1 MKPFQTLLFLA
12 VLIPIGGMAA
22 LYWGKTVEDATAPI
36 EIVEEP
42 VVEPVQDDLSPGSYL
57 VFQSVKVSDPG
68 TEDWANDDT
77 ETYTFYRLALGE
89 ATYRSNPSS
98 DDLVAFATIEHP
110 ATISGGLTTYVYG
123 QHLLMHRYL
132 DDEQDGLLSLAGE
145 IVQTSPKNWSKF
157 RSSNG
162 MYEVRYEFGL
172 ESPSIDFGTF
182 QVTNVATGEMVTQH
196 TLTLDSGE
204 IGNPEPFMIDDA
216 GEYLYV
222 HQVCGCEAALSGLWQ
237 VEVATGEATRL
248 DTLVN
253 LDSWFLS
260 KLDANNRRLIAIE
273 TDSEPSTDG
282 PGENLLPPT
291 TVRLLDLESFEA
303 KELLVDEDR
312 AWNQPWLDP
321 EGNDRY
327 VVRLWDEGNSL
338 YLANVVDTEITQDQ
352 FLTDGWVLDWVGD
365 WLVVQGQGFDTIPI
379 KLINLETREEI
390 LIDLPE
396 RSSYVGSIEL
406 N

>member
-1 MKPFQTLLFLA
+1 MKPFQILLFLT
-12 VLIPIGGMAA
+12 VIILIGGIAA
-22 LYWGKTVEDATAPI
+22 LYWGQSIEEATVPI

-42 VVEPVQDDLSPGSYL
+42 MVEPAQDELSPGSYL
-57 VFQSVKVSDPG
+57 VFQSVEVTDSG
-68 TEDWANDDT
+68 SQDWANDDT
-77 ETYTFYRLALGE
+77 ETYTFYRLVLGE
-89 ATYRSNPSS
+89 ATYRSNHSP

-132 DDEQDGLLSLAGE
+132 DDDQDGLLSLVGE
-145 IVQTSPKNWSKF
+145 IAQTSSKNWSRF

-172 ESPSIDFGTF
+172 ESPSVDFGTF
-182 QVTNVATGEMVTQH
+182 EVTNVATGEMVAQH

-204 IGNPEPFMIDDA
+204 IGNPEPFLIDNEGA
-216 GEYLYV
+216 YLYV
-222 HQVCGCEAALSGLWQ
+222 HQVCGCEATLSGLWQ

-248 DTLVN
+248 DTLANV
-253 LDSWFLS
+253 DSWFLS
-260 KLDANNRRLIAIE
+260 NLDANNRRLLAIE

-291 TVRLLDLESFEA
+291 TIRILDLERLEA
-303 KELLVDEDR
+303 TDLLVDEDR
-312 AWNQPWLDP
+312 AWDRPWLDP

-327 VVRLWDEGNSL
+327 VLRLWDEGNSL
-338 YLANVVDTEITQDQ
+338 YLVNADDTEISEDQ
-352 FLTDGWVLDWVGD
+352 LLTNGWVLDWVRD
-365 WLVVQGQGFDTIPI
+365 WLVVSNSDLSL
-379 KLINLETREEI
+379 KLVNLETKEEI
-390 LIDLPE
+390 KLEFPLDRVKYI
-396 RSSYVGSIEL
+396 GSIEL